1 MSVSTMR
8 EPDVWRCFFC
18 EVVAM
23 QTHKAELEEKKHE
36 AKASHRTLE
45 VSVFSVHS
53 WLVVRLPLVTS
64 LVGFWL
70 PGWITRV

>member
-1 MSVSTMR
+1 
-8 EPDVWRCFFC
+8 
-18 EVVAM
+18 M

-45 VSVFSVHS
+45 VSVFSVRS
-53 WLVVRLPLVTS
+53 WLVVRLPF
-64 LVGFWL
+64 VGFWL